1 MSRNLYTKD
10 YENTHSTSFAFP
22 GLHFNAALQISFK
35 NKVDYVISFRKRA
48 NYLGKL
54 VITLLSKDI
63 WSPWLVWFKCSTT
76 AYCGSTISCKHRVK
90 SNFPLATFNL
100 ANPEMDAVN
109 SWFFMCKKLLEFIF
123 PLLERE
129 CINSNKFD
137 NQILIFPFFIL
148 CWDDSTIFLMTQ
160 YYAFLFYRV
169 LE

>member
-1 MSRNLYTKD
+1 MSSPLEREQTTLASLLLLY
-10 YENTHSTSFAFP
+10 FP
-22 GLHFNAALQISFK
+22 K
-35 NKVDYVISFRKRA
+35 K
-48 NYLGKL
+48 
-54 VITLLSKDI
+54 
-63 WSPWLVWFKCSTT
+63 SPWLVWFKCSTT

-100 ANPEMDAVN
+100 AYPEMDAGN

-148 CWDDSTIFLMTQ
+148 CWDDSAIFLMTQ